1 MNISNRMLDKQNR
14 RVISII
20 MLISILLSVIVPTK
34 TSTVYADD
42 GDLGVGSVVHLEIHH
57 TIRYGTGDGG
67 YSNLMQATGID
78 DSLGSRYVFCTQ
90 PYMPTPPD
98 GNYKIDKMYTE
109 DTGKASVLRK
119 LIYYAKGY
127 PGWSKGKDMWFSS
140 GNWSNDDIYGIFH
153 IALSYVSAGYDD
165 GMKAWGGGTVKD
177 CMYKDNWNKMIEIVN
192 DCKSDTKVPDAPAG
206 FKVFYIIKDGY
217 QNIMGGTLENGELK
231 LTKKS
236 ADTSMTSGNNCYSLK
251 GAEFGVYKGSS
262 KVATLI
268 TKDDGTSNTVEL
280 EAGTYTIKELKAPK
294 GYVKEPDKTV
304 TVKAGVVNT
313 VTFVDQP
320 KDDPI
325 GILLEKGDAETE
337 TPFPQGKASLEGAV
351 YEIKF
356 YKHTAD
362 GKELD
367 RTWRVVTDEN
377 GIAHLS
383 EEDLDKTFDNDE
395 FYYSSAGDPCF
406 PLGTGVV

>member
-127 PGWSKGKDMWFSS
+127 PGLVLSRTVYTFTSKYLDYAASVIWGVSQSLCKP
-140 GNWSNDDIYGIFH
+140 SN
-153 IALSYVSAGYDD
+153 
-165 GMKAWGGGTVKD
+165 
-177 CMYKDNWNKMIEIVN
+177 
-192 DCKSDTKVPDAPAG
+192 
-206 FKVFYIIKDGY
+206 
-217 QNIMGGTLENGELK
+217 
-231 LTKKS
+231 
-236 ADTSMTSGNNCYSLK
+236 
-251 GAEFGVYKGSS
+251 
-262 KVATLI
+262 
-268 TKDDGTSNTVEL
+268 
-280 EAGTYTIKELKAPK
+280 
-294 GYVKEPDKTV
+294 
-304 TVKAGVVNT
+304 
-313 VTFVDQP
+313 
-320 KDDPI
+320 
-325 GILLEKGDAETE
+325 
-337 TPFPQGKASLEGAV
+337 
-351 YEIKF
+351 
-356 YKHTAD
+356 
-362 GKELD
+362 
-367 RTWRVVTDEN
+367 
-377 GIAHLS
+377 
-383 EEDLDKTFDNDE
+383 
-395 FYYSSAGDPCF
+395 
-406 PLGTGVV
+406 